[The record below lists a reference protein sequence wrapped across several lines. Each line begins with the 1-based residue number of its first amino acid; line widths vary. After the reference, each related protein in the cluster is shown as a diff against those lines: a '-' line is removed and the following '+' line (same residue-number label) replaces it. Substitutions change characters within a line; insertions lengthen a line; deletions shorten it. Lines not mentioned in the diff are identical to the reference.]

1 MVIFNDKIVKQQL
14 KGNCHRIYMPVLNGI
29 TYTWNL
35 KSVFMIFDTLS
46 IIINYYAID
55 VDFNGN
61 EEVTDALM
69 THAVL
74 LIVNFWVLKLCCLA
88 RTYKCVAV

>member
-1 MVIFNDKIVKQQL
+1 
-14 KGNCHRIYMPVLNGI
+14 
-29 TYTWNL
+29 
-35 KSVFMIFDTLS
+35 MIFDTLS

-74 LIVNFWVLKLCCLA
+74 LIVNF
-88 RTYKCVAV
+88 